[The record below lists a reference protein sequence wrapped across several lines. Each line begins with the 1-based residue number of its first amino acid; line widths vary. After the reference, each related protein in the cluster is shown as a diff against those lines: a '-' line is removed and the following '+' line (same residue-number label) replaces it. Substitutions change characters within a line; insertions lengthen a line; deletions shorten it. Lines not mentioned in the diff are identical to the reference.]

1 MKVKRFAAS
10 IAAACMFS
18 SVAALAQQGFRQ
30 HDAHEHGTAQLN
42 VAVDGN
48 QLLIE
53 LSSPAANLV
62 GFEHEPTSD
71 EDIDQATTAA
81 QVLHDASQMFATP
94 FAANCAIDRVKVEMP
109 WDLQGSLKPGTLPA
123 EQHAAH
129 EHDHG
134 DHSDIEAEYSY
145 TCGNPESLTELDMV
159 LFQTFPATERVHV
172 QYITATNQGSVELT
186 TYNRQLRF

>member
-1 MKVKRFAAS
+1 MTVKGFAAFS
-10 IAAACMFS
+10 AAICIWLP
-18 SVAALAQQGFRQ
+18 AAVLAQQDFRQ
-30 HDAHEHGTAQLN
+30 HGAHEHGTAQLN
-42 VAVDGN
+42 VAVDGK

-53 LSSPAANLV
+53 LLSPAANLV

-71 EDIDQATTAA
+71 EDIGRATTVA
-81 QVLHDASQMFATP
+81 QVLHDANQMFATP
-94 FAANCAIDRVKVEMP
+94 LAAECTVDMVKVEMP
-109 WDLQGSLKPGTLPA
+109 WDLPGSFKPDAVPA
-123 EQHAAH
+123 QKHEDH

-145 TCGNPESLTELDMV
+145 TCSKPESLTELDMV

-172 QYITATNQGSVELT
+172 QYATATNQGSVELT